1 MLRKMLAKL
10 HTYLY
15 EHDQFE
21 FAKSLMENEFVTT
34 SYDKFQA
41 AWNEEKQKAFE
52 AHERSARDNSV
63 KENNVVSKIKRLH
76 PR

>member
-1 MLRKMLAKL
+1 
-10 HTYLY
+10 
-15 EHDQFE
+15 
-21 FAKSLMENEFVTT
+21 MENEFVTT